1 MANPSIQLGTNSNWA
16 IKEDKLLAYKEYND
30 YFFNKEFDFS
40 RGTSATYVA
49 KDGLIKTAGIQPN
62 IVQNGD
68 FSELGSEL
76 ITNGDFSDGSSS
88 WVAEGGSST
97 WIIDDVAN
105 KFSSTNFAL
114 YQNITRT
121 VGKIYKIS
129 FDIVEYTSGSL
140 SFSLGNGSNTGF
152 NTAGSKTIYKEWDGS
167 DERVIFR
174 GSFIGKI
181 DNVSV
186 KEVDPNDYWILG
198 TDWSFGDSRAVFDTT
213 SNSSLVG
220 NLNISSGKLYRVKIE
235 GEVTSGN
242 IKLSATSGLGNDQVI
257 ALPFQQDIIHDGG
270 ANTIEIRTVGSSEG
284 FITNITVQEI
294 QTDTPRIDFTNDT
307 KGHLLLE
314 PSRTN
319 LIDYSEDFSQ
329 WAKIHSPVVTDNFI
343 TSPDGT
349 QNAAKVVFSGVNGC
363 RIERVSPHSSTSV
376 TQSIYLKT
384 ESGTQTVSIGAIGN
398 NLKEVTVTNEW
409 QRFEHTS
416 TGTYPRV
423 LCDDAVTIYV
433 WGAQLEDG
441 DYATSYIVSNSG
453 STTTRSADVANNS
466 GNADLFNDSEGV
478 LYAEIAALANDSTNR
493 YITIS
498 DGTDSNR
505 IILRF
510 STANRIRA
518 DINVSNSNQ
527 FNSELNIN
535 SNQFY
540 KAAFSYKQNEFKFYV
555 DGVLIGSSSSGSV
568 PSSGTF
574 NVLKLENATGGTNF
588 YGDVKCVAVFKEALS
603 NDLLERLTGEGYESF
618 RLLAEA
624 NNYTII

>member
-62 IVQNGD
+62 IVQNGN

-349 QNAAKVVFSGVNGC
+349 QNAAKVVFSGVNSG
-363 RIERVSPHSSTSV
+363 RIERVSPHTSTSV

-384 ESGTQTVSIGAIGN
+384 ESGTQVVSIGAIGN
-398 NLKEVTVTNEW
+398 NLKQVTVTNEW

-423 LCDDAVTIYV
+423 LCDDAATIYV
-433 WGAQLEDG
+433 WGAQLESG
-441 DYATSYIVSNSG
+441 DYATSYIPTTGATATRNADICNNSG
-453 STTTRSADVANNS
+453 SAQDFNS
-466 GNADLFNDSEGV
+466 EEGV
-478 LYAEIAALANDSTNR
+478 LYAEIANIADDGTNKRISINDG
-493 YITIS
+493 TIS
-498 DGTDSNR
+498 NRLIFQYRSTSNE
-505 IILRF
+505 IVYYFVVGGVNQCALIYTLSDATQF
-510 STANRIRA
+510 SKIA
-518 DINVSNSNQ
+518 
-527 FNSELNIN
+527 LK
-535 SNQFY
+535 Y
-540 KAAFSYKQNEFKFYV
+540 KTNDFAIWV
-555 DGVLIGSSSSGSV
+555 DGNEVITDTSGSTM
-568 PSSGTF
+568 SKGTLNTLDF
-574 NVLKLENATGGTNF
+574 DGGTGSNDF
-588 YGDVKCVAVFKEALS
+588 YGKVKNVQVFTKALT
-603 NDLLERLTGEGYESF
+603 DAELQELTS
-618 RLLAEA
+618 
-624 NNYTII
+624 